1 MEPVIG
7 LDVSKG
13 MSVFQPFMQ
22 RNEPLGKAETILHEE
37 QGFRRIREVVTQLQ
51 ERTGKAPVVVLEATG
66 HYHRGLVAFLIREE
80 IAHLIVNPL
89 QSKRAR
95 GTTLRKV
102 KTDAAD
108 AWHLAEMFYRG
119 DLKPHRA
126 WDEAHTELQN
136 VTRQHEFIT
145 SLYVQAKLN
154 TRALLD
160 QVFPE
165 FEPVFYDLY
174 SVTALKVL
182 QACLQGVENAS
193 QALFEHARLSHSK
206 KWINDRVELLDIA
219 LQQKAKVS
227 RSVSQHAVLE
237 GMITLLLA
245 FQSQLE
251 ILETQMEE
259 ISVNLPEVY
268 LLKSIP
274 GIGDKLASTIVAE
287 IGDARQFVGPK
298 QLVAFAG
305 LDPGVYSSGKF
316 TATNNRITKR
326 GSKRLRR
333 AIYLAVQCGL
343 RQGANQKIKHYYEKK
358 KKEGKPYKVAVI
370 ACANKLIHHI
380 YAILSKNEPYR
391 L

>member
-1 MEPVIG
+1 M
-7 LDVSKG
+7 
-13 MSVFQPFMQ
+13 
-22 RNEPLGKAETILHEE
+22 
-37 QGFRRIREVVTQLQ
+37 
-51 ERTGKAPVVVLEATG
+51 
-66 HYHRGLVAFLIREE
+66 
-80 IAHLIVNPL
+80 NPL

-119 DLKPHRA
+119 DLKPHRE

-165 FEPVFYDLY
+165 YEPVFYDLY

-182 QACLQGVENAS
+182 QACLQGSVENAS
-193 QALFEHARLSHSK
+193 QALFEHAKLSHSK
-206 KWINDRVELLDIA
+206 KWINDRAELLDIA
-219 LQQKAKVS
+219 LKQKAKVS
-227 RSVSQHAVLE
+227 RSLSQQTVLE

-251 ILETQMEE
+251 ILETQMED
-259 ISVNLPEVY
+259 ISMNLPEVY

-287 IGDARQFVGPK
+287 IGDTKQFVGPK
-298 QLVAFAG
+298 QLVAYAG
-305 LDPGVYSSGKF
+305 LDPESV
-316 TATNNRITKR
+316 
-326 GSKRLRR
+326 
-333 AIYLAVQCGL
+333 
-343 RQGANQKIKHYYEKK
+343 
-358 KKEGKPYKVAVI
+358 
-370 ACANKLIHHI
+370 
-380 YAILSKNEPYR
+380 
-391 L
+391 

>member
-1 MEPVIG
+1 
-7 LDVSKG
+7 
-13 MSVFQPFMQ
+13 
-22 RNEPLGKAETILHEE
+22 
-37 QGFRRIREVVTQLQ
+37 
-51 ERTGKAPVVVLEATG
+51 
-66 HYHRGLVAFLIREE
+66 
-80 IAHLIVNPL
+80 
-89 QSKRAR
+89 
-95 GTTLRKV
+95 
-102 KTDAAD
+102 
-108 AWHLAEMFYRG
+108 MFYRG

-126 WDEAHTELQN
+126 WDEAHTELQY

-182 QACLQGVENAS
+182 QACLQGKVENAS

-259 ISVNLPEVY
+259 ISSNLPEVY

-316 TATNNRITKR
+316 KATNNRITKR

-343 RQGANQKIKHYYEKK
+343 RQGANQRIKDYYDKK

-380 YAILSKNEPYR
+380 YAILSKNEPYH